1 MWDIEAIFS
10 DPYSDVLFCCFWRFV
25 WAVSPSLALPIP
37 HNTDSNNNSN
47 SNLSQKIERQ
57 VRSYY
62 KIPPEVHLLVG
73 TPSPNSDIPNY
84 ETVVVTVDNDGKK
97 QDLTFLVSKD
107 RSSMMRVTK
116 FDLSKD
122 PFAETMSK
130 IDTTGRPTRG
140 AKASKVVV
148 VNFDDFECPFCSRMH
163 QTLFPQILK
172 EYGDRVTFIYKDY
185 PLVEIHPW
193 ATHAAVDANC
203 LAAQNG
209 DAYWDFADYIHA
221 NQREVSN
228 EKTPAARLD
237 EVDKLTLLQGQKHN
251 LDVVKL
257 QSCIKAQDDGA
268 VKASMK
274 EAEGVGVE
282 ATPTMFINGEKIDG
296 AVPINE
302 VRAALDQ
309 ALKDA
314 NLPVPEHIP
323 QRRHRHRPPSNNS
336 WQARRCG
343 SSFAFHL
350 RRTVD
355 VREKNLLKKKRRLS
369 PARDF
374 IHRCHSAGG
383 IARL

>member
-1 MWDIEAIFS
+1 MTLIRR
-10 DPYSDVLFCCFWRFV
+10 CFLLLLGV
-25 WAVSPSLALPIP
+25 CLGCVAQSTSP
-37 HNTDSNNNSN
+37 D
-47 SNLSQKIERQ
+47 LSRKIERQ

-73 TPSPNSDIPNY
+73 TPSASSELPNY
-84 ETVVVTVDNDGKK
+84 ESVIVTIDNAGKK

-107 RSSMMRVTK
+107 HASMMRVIK
-116 FDLSKD
+116 FDLGKD

-130 IDTTGRPTRG
+130 IDTSGRPVRG

-203 LAAQNG
+203 LASQNG
-209 DAYWDFADYIHA
+209 DAYWDFADYIHS
-221 NQREVSN
+221 NQREVNN
-228 EKTPAARLD
+228 EKTPSARTDALD
-237 EVDKLTLLQGQKHN
+237 RLTISQGQKHN
-251 LDVVKL
+251 LDVGKL
-257 QSCIKAQDDGA
+257 QSCIKAQDETA

-274 EAEGVGVE
+274 EAEGVGVD
-282 ATPTMFINGEKIDG
+282 ATPTLFINGQKLDG
-296 AVPINE
+296 AVPVSE

-314 NLPVPEHIP
+314 NLPVPEHASVAATP
-323 QRRHRHRPPSNNS
+323 TS
-336 WQARRCG
+336 
-343 SSFAFHL
+343 
-350 RRTVD
+350 
-355 VREKNLLKKKRRLS
+355 K
-369 PARDF
+369 
-374 IHRCHSAGG
+374 
-383 IARL
+383 

>member
-1 MWDIEAIFS
+1 MTLIRRSF
-10 DPYSDVLFCCFWRFV
+10 VLLLIVCLGCV
-25 WAVSPSLALPIP
+25 AQ
-37 HNTDSNNNSN
+37 SN
-47 SNLSQKIERQ
+47 SPDLNNKDLNKKIERQ

-62 KIPPEVHLLVG
+62 KIPPEVHVLVG
-73 TPSPNSDIPNY
+73 SPSPNSEFPTY
-84 ETVVVTVDNDGKK
+84 ETVIVTVDNAGKK

-107 RSSMMRVTK
+107 RSSMMRTIK

-122 PFAETMSK
+122 PFAATMSK
-130 IDTTGRPTRG
+130 IDTSGRPTRG

-163 QTLFPQILK
+163 QTLFPQIFK

-193 ATHAAVDANC
+193 AIHAAVDANC
-203 LAAQNG
+203 LAAQNS

-228 EKTPAARLD
+228 EKTSAARFEAL
-237 EVDKLTLLQGQKHN
+237 DKLTLLQGQKHN

-257 QSCIKAQDDGA
+257 QSCLKAQDETA

-274 EAEGVGVE
+274 EAEGIGVE
-282 ATPTMFINGEKIDG
+282 ATPTLFINGQKIDG
-296 AVPINE
+296 AVPISE

-314 NLPVPEHIP
+314 NLPVPE
-323 QRRHRHRPPSNNS
+323 R
-336 WQARRCG
+336 AV
-343 SSFAFHL
+343 AA
-350 RRTVD
+350 TA
-355 VREKNLLKKKRRLS
+355 
-369 PARDF
+369 PAPK
-374 IHRCHSAGG
+374 
-383 IARL
+383 